1 MSSEDELFAKLDRW
15 LENQPAE
22 PTIFDVAKTNDI
34 DLFAAFVLRHF
45 RAAAKNAV
53 ADRLS
58 LEADK
63 VRPAT
68 WERTGAIGTLIDWLS
83 QTWNLSCAEQVTLL
97 GLENAGEM
105 VVIRDQP
112 PREASQ
118 VLLEHLAMLIDI
130 YQALSTLLPGREDG
144 DGWLRRS
151 NDDALFQGASPI
163 AVMLDRCRPGIRD
176 VRAYLWA
183 QIW

>member
-15 LENQPAE
+15 LELQPAE
-22 PTIFDVAKTNDI
+22 PTIFDVAKVNDI

-58 LEADK
+58 LEARK
-63 VRPAT
+63 FCPAT
-68 WERTGAIGTLIDWLS
+68 WERTGAIGMLIDWLS
-83 QTWNLSCAEQVTLL
+83 ETWNLSSAEQVALL
-97 GLENAGEM
+97 GLEDEGEITA
-105 VVIRDQP
+105 IRVQA

-118 VLLEHLAMLIDI
+118 LLLEHLAMLIDI
-130 YQALSTLLPGREDG
+130 YQALSTLLPGQG
-144 DGWLRRS
+144 DDRWLRRS

-163 AVMLDRCRPGIRD
+163 ALMLDRGRLGIKD